1 MLYCEGRVSLSL
13 MFDGATQWLPPQ
25 FTVVTTE
32 PQIVAG
38 GRANVLYPQ
47 EMGGDAV
54 LEFVEGHP
62 VFSKQKDNWTNA
74 AKFVEDAV
82 PGEKITLSYGYVSAL
97 IFRHA

>member
-1 MLYCEGRVSLSL
+1 M
-13 MFDGATQWLPPQ
+13 ATPQ

-38 GRANVLYPQ
+38 GQANVLNPQ

-54 LEFVEGHP
+54 IEFVEGHP
-62 VFSKQKDNWTNA
+62 VFRRHKDNWPNA
-74 AKFVEDAV
+74 VKFVEDAS